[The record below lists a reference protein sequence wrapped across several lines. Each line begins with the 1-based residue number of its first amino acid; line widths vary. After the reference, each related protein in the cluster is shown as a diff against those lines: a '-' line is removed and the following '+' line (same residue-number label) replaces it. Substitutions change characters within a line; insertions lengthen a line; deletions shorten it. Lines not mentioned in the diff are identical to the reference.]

1 MIDIKGMNK
10 ADVLAKLYN
19 ASHPLGLGIL
29 CASGKVMTT
38 EEAQAIL
45 DSRQTTYFDYLM
57 GRIMKVDLSGDELNP
72 GLYDRDNGHGAA
84 ASALGR

>member
-19 ASHPLGLGIL
+19 ASHPQGM
-29 CASGKVMTT
+29 GKLFADGKDMTV

-57 GRIMKVDLSGDELNP
+57 GRVMKIDLSGDELNP
-72 GLYDRDNGHGAA
+72 GLYDRDNGHDAA